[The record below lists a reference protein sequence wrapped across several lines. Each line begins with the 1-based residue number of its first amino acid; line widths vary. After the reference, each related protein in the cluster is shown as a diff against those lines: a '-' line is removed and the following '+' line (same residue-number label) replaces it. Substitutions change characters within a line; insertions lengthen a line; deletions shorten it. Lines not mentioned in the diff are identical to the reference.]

1 MMKTGKAPARLS
13 EYGDS
18 AGAERVWCPG
28 GDWPETTAVRT
39 QLGSRGTPIPKRDE
53 GIKDRGIDACLRRA
67 CAEALRRAARALSDW
82 RPGSGLFET
91 GVPGP
96 PCLSEALLS
105 AVDRRL
111 RQGYPDGLMG
121 VTAAAPAVL
130 PWSPKSR
137 R

>member
-1 MMKTGKAPARLS
+1 MTRQARSGFGAPGWIGPRQPPCGLS
-13 EYGDS
+13 
-18 AGAERVWCPG
+18 
-28 GDWPETTAVRT
+28 
-39 QLGSRGTPIPKRDE
+39 LGVGEPLIPKRDE

-82 RPGSGLFET
+82 RPGSGLFQT

-121 VTAAAPAVL
+121 VTVAAPAVL
-130 PWSPKSR
+130 PWLPKSR